1 MAELKLKK
9 CINVQNGQ
17 ERRKQCQVEW
27 KEKAHYGQFFRE
39 TESTNDRNR
48 WEWLK

>member
-9 CINVQNGQ
+9 FINVKMGRRGENSVWLNG
-17 ERRKQCQVEW
+17 K
-27 KEKAHYGQFFRE
+27 KAHYGQFFRE
-39 TESTNDRNR
+39 TESTDDRNR